1 MKKRI
6 FTAFI
11 CMILAVLMVL
21 PGKQVKAE
29 EEDHNYKLIRWD
41 FDLDAEQEEDCVA
54 WAVFQCT
61 DCTAKIYI
69 RADVRKM
76 HEERPTCTEDG
87 LKTYILYVCFE
98 GKDYMDSYKMLLPA
112 TGHAIIET
120 EARAAT
126 CTKAGNS
133 EYYTC
138 SECGKYFS
146 DEEGKNEI
154 EENSRVIEAK
164 GHKLEKT
171 EVKAATCTEAG
182 NNEYYTCNKCGKF
195 FSDPAGKNEIAKD
208 SWIIKET
215 GHLLIKTNAKAATCT
230 TAGNSEY
237 YTCSGCGKY
246 FSDAEYQIA
255 KDSWYIPAT
264 GHEDGTLIETNPPT
278 GSHEGIRIKRCG
290 ACGQV
295 QGAWILPKKTLSL
308 YLGKSANIISDV
320 SQCSISLPNAKKYQ
334 KYFKLDTQTGKIT
347 TTTKNLSKVKI
358 AKTIPV
364 KVTTAGKTYT
374 VDVKLKIAAPKI
386 SIKKQSTGDS
396 YRYSFRYNIKGATKI
411 KVRTKNV
418 KANTKVLDRY
428 LKKPKSNS
436 DSYVEFPKEK
446 VKKIKFTINAYYG
459 KNVSE
464 TRTIT
469 K

>member
-182 NNEYYTCNKCGKF
+182 NNEYYTCNKCGSF
-195 FSDPAGKNEIAKD
+195 FRSSWKERD
-208 SWIIKET
+208 SER
-215 GHLLIKTNAKAATCT
+215 
-230 TAGNSEY
+230 TAG
-237 YTCSGCGKY
+237 
-246 FSDAEYQIA
+246 
-255 KDSWYIPAT
+255 
-264 GHEDGTLIETNPPT
+264 
-278 GSHEGIRIKRCG
+278 
-290 ACGQV
+290 
-295 QGAWILPKKTLSL
+295 
-308 YLGKSANIISDV
+308 
-320 SQCSISLPNAKKYQ
+320 
-334 KYFKLDTQTGKIT
+334 
-347 TTTKNLSKVKI
+347 
-358 AKTIPV
+358 
-364 KVTTAGKTYT
+364 
-374 VDVKLKIAAPKI
+374 
-386 SIKKQSTGDS
+386 
-396 YRYSFRYNIKGATKI
+396 
-411 KVRTKNV
+411 
-418 KANTKVLDRY
+418 
-428 LKKPKSNS
+428 
-436 DSYVEFPKEK
+436 
-446 VKKIKFTINAYYG
+446 
-459 KNVSE
+459 
-464 TRTIT
+464 
-469 K
+469 